1 MRDMIR
7 NSRLARFFGVSSV
20 GTAVDYLS
28 ALALHG
34 ILGLPGVV
42 ASTGGFILG
51 ALLNYLGHHHITFS
65 AGKDGPATVFGFLRY
80 LSAVAVSLL
89 VRLIVLVGLAR
100 LTAFPF
106 WIALTIAF
114 AASFLCSY
122 FISLLWVFRR
132 ST

>member
-122 FISLLWVFRR
+122 FISLFWVFRR

>member
-7 NSRLARFFGVSSV
+7 NSRFARFFGVSSV
-20 GTAVDYLS
+20 GTAADYLS
-28 ALALHG
+28 AVALHG
-34 ILGLPGVV
+34 LLGLPGVV
-42 ASTGGFILG
+42 ASTVGFLLG

-65 AGKDGPATVFGFLRY
+65 AGKDDPATVFGFLRY
-80 LSAVAVSLL
+80 LAAVAVSLL
-89 VRLIVLVGLAR
+89 VRLIVLVGMER
-100 LTAFPF
+100 LTVLPF
-106 WIALTIAF
+106 WIILTIAF